1 MKNILSKIMKK
12 YIIHISIIVI
22 FIFINMYVLT
32 LPSKIIGQI
41 IDQLVNIEEN
51 KEAIIRLTITLIGV
65 AILYLIV
72 RFPWRSLV
80 SYVSRSAEKDL
91 KEKIFEQFMK
101 MRMVDLQN
109 IKNGELMSYLTK
121 DVTEIRAFFYR
132 VISFGTRILATSV
145 LTIPAMVMSVNL
157 KLTIVTLCPM
167 IITVYLV
174 IKIKGYVE
182 KSFQKSQKHFTELSE
197 YVQESTD
204 SIRTTKAYTGEL
216 NQLKS
221 FIQKNRALMEA
232 NNSVDVHSTLLSTCI
247 NVGFGLCY
255 GVSLLYGTK
264 LVLDGAVSIGDFV
277 TFNGYIGIFYGPVTW
292 FPSIISRYK
301 RAQISYQ
308 RLDRIFKLQRE
319 KINLKS
325 LDKQEEISG
334 DIEIK
339 NLSFNY
345 PDNIENV
352 LDDINITI
360 KKGETLGIIGT
371 IGSGKTTLMNLLSKL
386 YLVKDGTIL
395 IDGTDINQIP
405 TEALRE
411 NICYITQDNFLF
423 STTIRENIKLFKDGY
438 EDREI
443 RESAEQAMLKDEI
456 DNMRNGIDT
465 IIGERGVDLSGGQKQ
480 RVVISRAFL
489 QKSNFVI
496 FDDTFSA
503 LDNKTEEKLLENV
516 RREIAGKTCIIISNR
531 ISDVKDANNI
541 IVLDKGQIVQRGK
554 HEKLINEDG
563 LYAKFY
569 SQQSSK
575 EEEVLA

>member
-51 KEAIIRLTITLIGV
+51 KEAIIRLTINLIGV

-80 SYVSRSAEKDL
+80 SYVARSAEKDL

-386 YLVKDGTIL
+386 YLVKDGTIM
-395 IDGTDINQIP
+395 IDGKDINQIP

-554 HEKLINEDG
+554 HENLINEDG

>member
-1 MKNILSKIMKK
+1 MKNILLKIMKK

-41 IDQLVNIEEN
+41 IDQLVHIEEN
-51 KEAIIRLTITLIGV
+51 KEAIIKLTINLIGV

-80 SYVSRSAEKDL
+80 SYVARSAEKDL

-423 STTIRENIKLFKDGY
+423 STTIRENIRLFKDGY

-554 HEKLINEDG
+554 HENLINEDG

>member
-51 KEAIIRLTITLIGV
+51 KEAIIKLTINLIGV

-395 IDGTDINQIP
+395 IDGKDINQIP

-554 HEKLINEDG
+554 HENLINEDG

-569 SQQSSK
+569 LQQSSK

>member
-264 LVLDGAVSIGDFV
+264 LVLDGTVSIGDFV

-352 LDDINITI
+352 IDDINITI

-386 YLVKDGTIL
+386 YLVKDGTIM
-395 IDGTDINQIP
+395 IDGKDINQIP

>member
-41 IDQLVNIEEN
+41 IDQLVHIEEN
-51 KEAIIRLTITLIGV
+51 KEAIIKLTINLIGV

-80 SYVSRSAEKDL
+80 SYVARSAEKDL

-395 IDGTDINQIP
+395 IDGKDINQIP

-541 IVLDKGQIVQRGK
+541 IVLNKGQIVQRGK
-554 HEKLINEDG
+554 HENLINEDG

>member
-41 IDQLVNIEEN
+41 IDQLVHIEEN
-51 KEAIIRLTITLIGV
+51 KEAIIKLTINLIGV

-80 SYVSRSAEKDL
+80 SYVARSAEKDL

-423 STTIRENIKLFKDGY
+423 STTIRENIRLFKDGY

-554 HEKLINEDG
+554 HENLINEDG

>member
-80 SYVSRSAEKDL
+80 SYVARSAEKDL

-554 HEKLINEDG
+554 HENLINEDG

>member
-264 LVLDGAVSIGDFV
+264 LVLDGTVSIGDFV

-386 YLVKDGTIL
+386 YLVKDGTIM
-395 IDGTDINQIP
+395 IDGKDINQIP

-554 HEKLINEDG
+554 HENLINEDG

>member
-51 KEAIIRLTITLIGV
+51 KEAIIKLTINLIGV

-80 SYVSRSAEKDL
+80 SYVARSAEKDL

-554 HEKLINEDG
+554 HENLINEDG

>member
-51 KEAIIRLTITLIGV
+51 KEAIIRLTINLIGV

-80 SYVSRSAEKDL
+80 SYVARSAEKDL

-554 HEKLINEDG
+554 HENLINEDG

>member
-41 IDQLVNIEEN
+41 IDQLVHIEEN
-51 KEAIIRLTITLIGV
+51 KEAIIKLTINLIGV

-80 SYVSRSAEKDL
+80 SYVARSAEKDL

-292 FPSIISRYK
+292 FPSMISRYK

-352 LDDINITI
+352 IDDINITI

-371 IGSGKTTLMNLLSKL
+371 IGSGKTTLMNLLAKL

-395 IDGTDINQIP
+395 IDGKDINQIP

-554 HEKLINEDG
+554 HENLINEDG

>member
-51 KEAIIRLTITLIGV
+51 KEAIIKLTINLIGV

-80 SYVSRSAEKDL
+80 SYVARSAEKDL

-423 STTIRENIKLFKDGY
+423 STTIRENIRLFKDGY

-554 HEKLINEDG
+554 HENLINEDG

>member
-264 LVLDGAVSIGDFV
+264 LVLDGTVSIGDFV

-352 LDDINITI
+352 IDDINITI

-395 IDGTDINQIP
+395 IDGKDINQIP

-554 HEKLINEDG
+554 HENLINEDG

-569 SQQSSK
+569 LQQSSK

>member
-51 KEAIIRLTITLIGV
+51 KEAIIRLTINLIGV

-264 LVLDGAVSIGDFV
+264 LVLDGTVSIGDFV

-386 YLVKDGTIL
+386 YLVKDGTIM
-395 IDGTDINQIP
+395 IDGKDINQIP

-503 LDNKTEEKLLENV
+503 LDNKTEKKLLENV

-554 HEKLINEDG
+554 HENLINEDG

-569 SQQSSK
+569 LQQSSK